1 MITREL
7 IERIEG
13 EASVHFDIKDKKVD
27 FATVSFPHFRGME
40 SMLEGKNALDA
51 LVITPRVCGIC
62 GHAHLMATVRAIE
75 DAYKNA
81 GYEVLLSDKSKKIR
95 EFTLIMEMIQNHFK
109 WLYMVIIPE
118 LSKLTNTPL
127 EIKPLKGAYAASL
140 ASKAIA
146 LFGGQWPH
154 SSYMIPG
161 GVTCDPTYLDIL
173 QAQNYLSE
181 LIAFFEKES
190 LGVNLDKFLSFESCK
205 DFNEVVDSDI
215 VRVERTLIETQMNQK
230 GFAHDKFL
238 VIGEHDFTNV
248 AKLKQ
253 TRAFGVDSRYIST
266 EDAYS
271 PNEST
276 YAKNAL
282 YKDEYYET
290 GPLSRMMS
298 ISFPIIK
305 NMHRRYKDSAY
316 SRVMARI
323 FEIGYMLNYSKE
335 LLQDIDISQVSVNTT
350 QNIKKITASGLG
362 IVEAPRGPLLH
373 TIDIKQGVIQNYKI
387 ITPTQFN
394 IGSSTKAKPTPV
406 QKAMMAASKEDA
418 LFIFRT
424 FDVCSVC
431 TTH

>member
-1 MITREL
+1 LITKEL

-13 EASVHFDIKDKKVD
+13 EASLHLDIKDKKVD

-40 SMLEGKNALDA
+40 SILEATNAMDA

-81 GYEVLLSDKSKKIR
+81 GYEINVSKKAQKIR
-95 EFTLIMEMIQNHFK
+95 EFTLIMEMLQNHFK
-109 WLYMVIIPE
+109 WLYMVILPE
-118 LSKLTNTPL
+118 LERLTQTKK
-127 EIKPLKGAYAASL
+127 EQTPLKGAYAASL
-140 ASKAIA
+140 SSKAIA
-146 LFGGQWPH
+146 VFGGQWPH

-161 GVTCDPTYLDIL
+161 GVTCDPTHLELL
-173 QAQNYLSE
+173 QANNHLLE
-181 LIAFFEKES
+181 LIRFFEKETLGIS
-190 LGVNLDKFLSFESCK
+190 LQEFLSFESCK
-205 DFNEVVDSDI
+205 DFHGFTSDI
-215 VRVERTLIETQMNQK
+215 TKLEEGLITADMHQK

-238 VIGEHDFTNV
+238 IMGEHGFSS
-248 AKLKQ
+248 ASKLRH
-253 TRAFGVDSRYIST
+253 TRALKVDLKYIST
-266 EDAYS
+266 TDAYS
-271 PNEST
+271 PNEQT

-282 YKDEYYET
+282 YKDEYFET
-290 GPLSRMMS
+290 GPLARMMAL
-298 ISFPIIK
+298 SFPVIK

-316 SRVMARI
+316 TRVMARV
-323 FEIGYMLNYSKE
+323 FELAYMLEYSKT
-335 LLQDIDISQVSVNTT
+335 LLDDISLSEASVVKSED
-350 QNIKKITASGLG
+350 IYKISAEGVG

-373 TIDIKQGVIQNYKI
+373 KIKINEGIIENYSI

-394 IGSSTKAKPTPV
+394 IGSSTKERPTPV
-406 QKAMMAASKEDA
+406 QKAIQGTSKEEA